1 MKRFIRNSLAAAVL
15 SGVIVAPNAFAVD
28 KLTTEREK
36 VSYMV
41 GMDVGSRL
49 RSIQSDID
57 LAIVMQA
64 LNTVYKGEE
73 PLLPAAEA
81 SKVAE
86 VFQKK
91 KTAEMESKMKELG
104 AKNKTEGDAFLAANK
119 VKPGVKTTA
128 SGLQYQV
135 LKEGTGPKPKATD
148 KVKVH
153 YTGTLTGGQK
163 FDSSVDRGQP
173 AEFVLN
179 QVIPGWTEGVQL
191 MSVGSKYK
199 FVIPSNLAYGERAGP
214 IPPNST
220 LVFDVELLEI
230 MKADAAAAAMP
241 K

>member
-1 MKRFIRNSLAAAVL
+1 MNRFIRNTLAAAVL
-15 SGVIVAPNAFAVD
+15 SGVIAAPNAFAVD
-28 KLTTEREK
+28 KLTTEKEK
-36 VSYMV
+36 ISYMV

-64 LNTVYKGEE
+64 LNTVYKGEP
-73 PLLPAAEA
+73 PLLPPEEA

-86 VFQKK
+86 SFQKK
-91 KTAEMESKMKELG
+91 KTAEMESKMKEMG
-104 AKNKTEGDAFLAANK
+104 SKNKTEGATFLAANK

-135 LKEGTGPKPKATD
+135 VKEGTGPKPKATD

-163 FDSSVDRGQP
+163 FDSSVDRGAP

-199 FVIPSNLAYGERAGP
+199 FVIPSALAYGERAGP

-230 MKADAAAAAMP
+230 MKAEAAAAAP

>member
-1 MKRFIRNSLAAAVL
+1 MNRFIRNSLAAVAL
-15 SGVIVAPNAFAVD
+15 SGVIAAPNAFAVD
-28 KLTTEREK
+28 KLTTEKEK
-36 VSYMV
+36 ISYMV

-64 LNTVYKGEE
+64 LNTVYKGE
-73 PLLPAAEA
+73 PSLLPPEEA

-86 VFQKK
+86 AFQKR
-91 KTAEMESKMKELG
+91 KTAEMESKMKEMG
-104 AKNKTEGDAFLAANK
+104 AKNKTDGAAFLAANK

-135 LKEGTGPKPKATD
+135 IKEGTGPKPKATD

-199 FVIPSNLAYGERAGP
+199 FVIPSALAYGERAGP

-230 MKADAAAAAMP
+230 MKADAAAPAA